1 MMRVKI
7 AGPRSVIDLPLM
19 PAVPKALKFNEFEGV
34 PADVKMVGWRD

>member
-7 AGPRSVIDLPLM
+7 AGPRSDLPRM